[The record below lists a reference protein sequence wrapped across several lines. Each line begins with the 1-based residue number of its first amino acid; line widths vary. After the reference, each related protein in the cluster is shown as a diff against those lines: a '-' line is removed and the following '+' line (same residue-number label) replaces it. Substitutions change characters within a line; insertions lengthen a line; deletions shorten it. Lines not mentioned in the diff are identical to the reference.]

1 MAAFIIFQIFIDMK
15 KIFGFIFGFIL
26 LSCTPKVIESVEM
39 GSVMKN
45 AMKGKYSMS
54 QFDSMCIADTLPQNL
69 SDWKFLGLKDY
80 ETCQKNALF
89 LYMKTNG
96 KHEVMYKVEETLDD
110 SVKITKRIITD

>member
-1 MAAFIIFQIFIDMK
+1 MK
-15 KIFGFIFGFIL
+15 KIFGFIFGFVL

-39 GSVMKN
+39 GSVMKHT
-45 AMKGKYSMS
+45 MKGKYSMA
-54 QFDSMCIADTLPQNL
+54 QFDSMCIADTLPQSL
-69 SDWKFLGLKDY
+69 SDWKFLGLRDY
-80 ETCQKNALF
+80 ESYKRTSLF